1 MKKIVLLLLLTAQL
15 EAQNIFQNL
24 KTEGFN
30 FKKLGISAGISF
42 VGGAANGLHETIY
55 HHYPQFKAKHPQAN
69 DQFWNPQESW
79 KNKYQDWDA
88 GLTGERYFGSKTFL
102 AWTTDAKHLLSVTS
116 NASMVGA
123 TLVITIGEKKKWW
136 VYAAEVGVNAL
147 ARSAGFH
154 LVYSGIYKAKNN

>member
-1 MKKIVLLLLLTAQL
+1 MKKLLFLLFITAQL
-15 EAQNIFQNL
+15 QAQTLFQKLEA
-24 KTEGFN
+24 EGFN
-30 FKKLGISAGISF
+30 FRKLATSASISF

-55 HHYPQFKAKHPQAN
+55 HHYPQFKAKHPNAN
-69 DQFWNPQESW
+69 DQFWNPQISW
-79 KNKYQDWDA
+79 KNKYEDFDA

-116 NASMVGA
+116 NTSMVGA

-136 VYAAEVGVNAL
+136 VYAAEIGVNAL

-154 LVYSGIYKAKNN
+154 LVYSGIYKQ